1 MNISL
6 KNKPTIYNE
15 WDAQLVLNYAQWLK
29 ELQQMGASEELCKEY
44 KNKVDSIKEI
54 KGMQGYSVLED
65 DTILTDPHS
74 SGWIGMFDGCQE
86 SEARSSMYALMQGL

>member
-15 WDAQLVLNYAQWLK
+15 WDAQLIVNYAQWLE
-29 ELQQMGASEELCKEY
+29 ELQQMGASEEMCKEY
-44 KNKVDSIKEI
+44 KDRVDSIKEI

-65 DTILTDPHS
+65 GTILCDPY
-74 SGWIGMFDGCQE
+74 GTGIITTFDGCQE
-86 SEARSSMYALMQGL
+86 SEARSELYAMMRGY